1 MLLPQA
7 REERAGRLGVRERFN
22 KVLDVFYHV
31 VIAHEEGA
39 TLMQAFRDNIQNTL
53 FTVAG
58 LTARLFGEEGHR
70 VAFIQQA
77 QLAFRLPGRCRA
89 AGCRLDQT
97 ARWRPAA
104 AASRVFA
111 RVQWSPDRRSW
122 SPARYR

>member
-31 VIAHEEGA
+31 VVADEEGA

-77 QLAFRLPGRCRA
+77 QLAFRVAGWRCSDRDRCRLS
-89 AGCRLDQT
+89 AGCGGS
-97 ARWRPAA
+97 PPP
-104 AASRVFA
+104 ASRYSVRYKDA
-111 RVQWSPDRRSW
+111 ESLCPLPDST
-122 SPARYR
+122 

>member
-31 VIAHEEGA
+31 VVADEEGA

-58 LTARLFGEEGHR
+58 FTARLFGEEGHR
-70 VAFIQQA
+70 VAFIQ
-77 QLAFRLPGRCRA
+77 
-89 AGCRLDQT
+89 
-97 ARWRPAA
+97 
-104 AASRVFA
+104 
-111 RVQWSPDRRSW
+111 
-122 SPARYR
+122 

>member
-31 VIAHEEGA
+31 VVADEEGA

-77 QLAFRLPGRCRA
+77 QLAFRVAGGARIEIDAAFQQVAMEVRHQRADIAWRYKDAESLCPLP
-89 AGCRLDQT
+89 DST
-97 ARWRPAA
+97 
-104 AASRVFA
+104 
-111 RVQWSPDRRSW
+111 
-122 SPARYR
+122 